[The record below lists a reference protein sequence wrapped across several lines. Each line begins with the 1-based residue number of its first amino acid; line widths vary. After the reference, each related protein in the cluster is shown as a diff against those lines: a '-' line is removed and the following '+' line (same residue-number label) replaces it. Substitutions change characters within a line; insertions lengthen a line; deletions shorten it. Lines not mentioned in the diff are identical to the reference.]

1 MALPD
6 TALVADMEAIV
17 ANLVRKTLVHPQRCS
32 LLGMQLVHNV
42 AAERSFSFTNECVKA
57 TLGH

>member
-32 LLGMQLVHNV
+32 LGH
-42 AAERSFSFTNECVKA
+42 A
-57 TLGH
+57 TGAQGGGRKIFFIHQ